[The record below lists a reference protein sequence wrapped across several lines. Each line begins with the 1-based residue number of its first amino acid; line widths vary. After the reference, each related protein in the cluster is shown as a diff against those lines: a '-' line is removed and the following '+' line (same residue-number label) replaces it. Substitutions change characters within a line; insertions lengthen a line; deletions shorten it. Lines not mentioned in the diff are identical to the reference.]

1 MHRLRGVR
9 AECPVDAIKPDTE
22 LELEKWLSVGSAP
35 RTARI
40 LSGPPGELS
49 IDPIADERLVR
60 VTEWVG
66 AS

>member
-1 MHRLRGVR
+1 MTVGTPVLASLHVGYVR
-9 AECPVDAIKPDTE
+9 C
-22 LELEKWLSVGSAP
+22 WQCAP
-35 RTARI
+35 TARI

-60 VTEWVG
+60 VTEWVR